1 VAGHLIGGCF
11 SQTQIAEKIMTLH
24 RILPMPQQ
32 DRRLLWG
39 ALGLMGVLAVLPLI
53 ASALVVDKLTYLF
66 ILMMFAAMWNL
77 LAGYAGLV
85 SVGQQAFIGLGG
97 YAMVRM
103 VDAGLPPFPAI
114 FLGALAA
121 GVVAWVMS
129 WFVLRM
135 KAGEFA
141 IATWVIAE
149 AIRSM
154 VSFDPLIQGETGT
167 SITALNAYAPEFRR
181 TLVYMMSLATLV
193 VMLWGA
199 WFLLQ
204 GRTGAQAQA
213 IRDDEEAAQSVGITT
228 FAVKQ
233 RIYVLASIGCA
244 VAGTLWLSSAIT
256 FQPRTSFG
264 VQWSVFMLFM
274 VLVGGIGTFIGPIL
288 GALLFFALQEIF
300 GDFGAWYMAGVGIVA
315 ILFALYLPNGIV
327 GLWLNAGKAEPLS
340 MRKLLGR

>member
-1 VAGHLIGGCF
+1 
-11 SQTQIAEKIMTLH
+11 MTPN
-24 RILPMPQQ
+24 RILPMSAQ
-32 DRRLLWG
+32 DQRLIWL
-39 ALGLMGVLAVLPLI
+39 ALVVAVALALLPLVG
-53 ASALVVDKLTYLF
+53 SALVVDKLTYLF
-66 ILMMFAAMWNL
+66 ILIMFAAMWNL

-85 SVGQQAFIGLGG
+85 SVGQQAFVGLGG

-103 VDAGLPPFPAI
+103 VDAGLPPFGAI
-114 FLGALAA
+114 FAGALCA
-121 GVVAWVMS
+121 GVIAWVLS

-149 AIRSM
+149 AIRAI
-154 VSFDPLIQGETGT
+154 VSFDPIIQGDTGT
-167 SITALNAYAPEFRR
+167 SVTALNAYAPEMRR
-181 TLVYMMSLATLV
+181 LTIYLLALVTMA
-193 VMLWGA
+193 VMLWGS
-199 WFLLQ
+199 WKLLQ

-213 IRDDEEAAQSVGITT
+213 IRDDEEAAASVGITT

-233 RIYVLASIGCA
+233 RIYIIAAIGCA
-244 VAGTLWLSSAIT
+244 VAGTLWLASAIT
-256 FQPRTSFG
+256 FQPRTAFG

-315 ILFALYLPNGIV
+315 ILFALYLPKGIV
-327 GLWLNAGKAEPLS
+327 GLWLDRGRHEPLS
-340 MRKLLGR
+340 MRKRLNLVD